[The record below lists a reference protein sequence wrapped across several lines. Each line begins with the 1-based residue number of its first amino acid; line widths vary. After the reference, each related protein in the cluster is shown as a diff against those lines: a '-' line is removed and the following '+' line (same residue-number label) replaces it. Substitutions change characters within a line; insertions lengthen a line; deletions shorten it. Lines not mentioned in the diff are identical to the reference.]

1 MAVIGAIF
9 TFLRGSCFNLLG
21 EKVLL
26 NVRTDIYDSFIVKD
40 TEFYDVNKSGE
51 LMSRISS
58 DCATL

>member
-1 MAVIGAIF
+1 
-9 TFLRGSCFNLLG
+9 LG

-26 NVRTDIYDSFIVKD
+26 NVRTDIYDSFINKD
-40 TEFYDVNKSGE
+40 TEFYDINKSGE